1 MLSRFWALP
10 LLACALRAQ
19 GNAPDRGANFYSLEK
34 ERALGAQLAAEYRRS
49 VTVIENAAVNAY
61 LTDLGRRIAARSQ
74 GPDFTYTFELVDDN
88 TLLNEAPAFPGGAIF
103 VPAQLILAARSEDEL
118 AGMMAH
124 SIAHI
129 AARHGTKQATKG
141 EISSMGT
148 GPLIM
153 IGAWTGYA
161 TRQGL
166 APAVPLGFLQFRRAS
181 ELQADSL
188 AVQAMAAAGYNPA
201 SLADYVERTQ
211 PVDGLPAPVF
221 RALPERDARVAAI
234 RAAMQNLPV
243 TTYPAHDSFAAIQ
256 DEILRLK
263 EAMPAKAPPRL
274 SR

>member
-1 MLSRFWALP
+1 V
-10 LLACALRAQ
+10 AQ
-19 GNAPDRGANFYSLEK
+19 ENAPDRGVNFYSLEK

-49 VTVIENAAVNAY
+49 VTAIESAAVNAY
-61 LTDLGRRIAARSQ
+61 LTDLGRRIAARAQ

-103 VPAQLILAARSEDEL
+103 VPAQLILAAKSEDEL

-124 SIAHI
+124 SIAHV

-141 EISSMGT
+141 ATSTIGSA
-148 GPLIM
+148 PLIM
-153 IGAWTGYA
+153 MAGWTGYA
-161 TRQGL
+161 IRQGSAL
-166 APAVPLGFLQFRRAS
+166 AVPLGFLQFQRAS

-221 RALPERDARVAAI
+221 RPLPDRDSRIAAI
-234 RAAMQNLPV
+234 RAAIQNLPV
-243 TTYPAHDSFAAIQ
+243 TTFPPHDSLAAIQ
-256 DEILRLK
+256 DEVMRLK
-263 EAMPAKAPPRL
+263 TPIPAKTPPRL
-274 SR
+274 AR

>member
-1 MLSRFWALP
+1 MMNSVGFSELYHPGSERIAAAGAIIRAGMLSRFWALP

-141 EISSMGT
+141 EISLDGDGSADHDGRLDRLCHPA
-148 GPLIM
+148 GP
-153 IGAWTGYA
+153 GAG
-161 TRQGL
+161 
-166 APAVPLGFLQFRRAS
+166 S
-181 ELQADSL
+181 
-188 AVQAMAAAGYNPA
+188 
-201 SLADYVERTQ
+201 
-211 PVDGLPAPVF
+211 PVGISP
-221 RALPERDARVAAI
+221 I
-234 RAAMQNLPV
+234 
-243 TTYPAHDSFAAIQ
+243 
-256 DEILRLK
+256 
-263 EAMPAKAPPRL
+263 PPRQ
-274 SR
+274 